1 MLTMTEFV
9 WKVWAS
15 IKCFQNLDIIFLQL
29 CGKCGTS
36 SNAFKM
42 LRGTKFL
49 WKVWASLKSFKTHA
63 KWFLHLCGKGG
74 KSLKCFKDVENCY
87 DLWLEDVNNIWVC
100 VVSAGLLK
108 MLSKPGHIIFEIM
121 WKVRDLFK
129 CF

>member
-42 LRGTKFL
+42 LRRTKFV
-49 WKVWASLKSFKTHA
+49 WKVWPPLNAFKTHSKLFLQLRGKCGTPENAFKTNA
-63 KWFLHLCGKGG
+63 K
-74 KSLKCFKDVENCY
+74 
-87 DLWLEDVNNIWVC
+87 
-100 VVSAGLLK
+100 
-108 MLSKPGHIIFEIM
+108 
-121 WKVRDLFK
+121 
-129 CF
+129 